1 MEMTFEIDHT
11 PESYV
16 MMELFN
22 HSLQEVLQY
31 FVNNVSIQNYKTTKE
46 ENVKHATFAFYKL
59 VEAHKLDELRG
70 D

>member
-1 MEMTFEIDHT
+1 MEMTFEITHT

-22 HSLQEVLQY
+22 HSLQEVLQH
-31 FVNNVSIQNYKTTKE
+31 FVNNVSIQNYKTTKKE
-46 ENVKHATFAFYKL
+46 HVKRATFAFYKL
-59 VEAHKLDELRG
+59 AEAHKIDEFVG